1 MIEKN
6 FQLKHYIAISLLLIA
21 IIVSGINPLEFEAY
35 LLHQSGTVLMLILL
49 FIIFKKIGLDF
60 LSFVLFTVS
69 FNTRNWCSLS
79 IFIRS
84 V

>member
-60 LSFVLFTVS
+60 LSF
-69 FNTRNWCSLS
+69 C
-79 IFIRS
+79 FIYCFF
-84 V
+84 

>member
-49 FIIFKKIGLDF
+49 FIIFKKL
-60 LSFVLFTVS
+60 V
-69 FNTRNWCSLS
+69 S
-79 IFIRS
+79 IFKFLFYLLFF
-84 V
+84 